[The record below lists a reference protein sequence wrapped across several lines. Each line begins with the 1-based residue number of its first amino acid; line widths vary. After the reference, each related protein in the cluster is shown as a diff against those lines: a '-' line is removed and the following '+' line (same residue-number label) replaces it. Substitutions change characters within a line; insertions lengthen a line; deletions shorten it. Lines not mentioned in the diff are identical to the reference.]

1 MSFDISFPSEYVL
14 LYSEFPNDDSLVS
27 WVIKYA
33 PILDKQFLGAI
44 IDYQDEINTSTDF
57 LEFILWWESRK
68 TFRLNYM
75 KSSYFGLI
83 QQYLGLLNEFES
95 GYIDER
101 MVYWQKDVPFR
112 QFLDH
117 LISNFPA

>member
-14 LYSEFPNDDSLVS
+14 LYSDFPNDDSLVA

-44 IDYQDEINTSTDF
+44 IDYQDEINTSKDF

-68 TFRLNYM
+68 FFRMNYM

-83 QQYLGLLNEFES
+83 QQYLGMLNEFES
-95 GYIDER
+95 EYIDER

-112 QFLDH
+112 QFLDD